1 MKKSEYGKLIAEPG
15 DKVRACG
22 ITVTIDRIL
31 YQDHWRDW
39 DIEFID
45 TAGNYRHWKQYFDGG
60 ELLPKEAR
68 RYVDSYGTDVT
79 DIFKKYGYC

>member
-1 MKKSEYGKLIAEPG
+1 MKKGKLIAEPG
-15 DKVRACG
+15 DKIRCMG

-45 TAGNYRHWKQYFDGG
+45 TADNYRHWKQYFDGG
-60 ELLPKEAR
+60 ELIPGEKKYYDA
-68 RYVDSYGTDVT
+68 YGVDCT